1 MLNEQIDQ
9 LIKESIVAKT
19 ATRTRTLRAI
29 KDQFLIHKTAK
40 DTQPLDE
47 VAELA
52 ILKRMVKQRNESA
65 TQYKLAG
72 REDLYAVE
80 TTEAEILK
88 EFIPEGA
95 SEEDVKCIVQ
105 EVILDENWYDTE
117 TGPAIPKKEMGKAVK
132 LVKAKLPNADGKLI
146 FDIIKLYIV

>member
-9 LIKESIVAKT
+9 LIKESMVAKT

-40 DTQPLDE
+40 DAQPLDK

-52 ILKRMVKQRNESA
+52 ILKKMVKQRNESA
-65 TQYKLAG
+65 TQYKLVG
-72 REDLYAVE
+72 REDLYAIE

-105 EVILDENWYDTE
+105 EVILDEHWYN
-117 TGPAIPKKEMGKAVK
+117 TGPAIPKREMGKAVK

-146 FDIIKLYIV
+146 SDIIKLYIV